1 MLTHHSV
8 YSLDLL
14 PSSQILHYNSKKE
27 SDDQFI
33 SFLSLIHGLQ
43 KFNVAIFNRF
53 VASKNFKSFSK
64 KCIELIKDMYDVEE
78 IKEVYEIMDMGDS
91 L

>member
-8 YSLDLL
+8 YSLHLL
-14 PSSQILHYNSKKE
+14 PSSQILHYNCKKE

-53 VASKNFKSFSK
+53 ITPKNFQSFSE
-64 KCIELIKDMYDVEE
+64 KCIELVENMYDVEE
-78 IKEVYEIMDMGDS
+78 IEEVYEIMDMGDS